1 MRKFLAIPCTLAL
14 AACGGSD
21 TTTIETEDGRA
32 EYSVDGAE
40 GDAEIR
46 FTDNDGNETV
56 VTAGTD
62 ADAQFPD
69 GFTVYPGATV
79 ASNTVISGGEG
90 EGMMIGITS
99 SASPEELAAH
109 YRAEAE
115 AAGFEIQM
123 EMNSGETV
131 VIGGEGPSNGF
142 FSFNASPE
150 GGGTSAMLMV
160 GRE

>member
-1 MRKFLAIPCTLAL
+1 MRTLFIIGGTLAL
-14 AACGGSD
+14 TACGGSD
-21 TTTIETEDGRA
+21 TNTIETEDGTA

-46 FTDNDGNETV
+46 FTDNEGNETV
-56 VTAGTD
+56 MTAGSD

-69 GFTVYPGATV
+69 GFSIYPGASV
-79 ASNTVISGGEG
+79 ASNTVISGSEG
-90 EGMMIGITS
+90 EGNMIAITS

-123 EMNSGETV
+123 EMNSGDTV
-131 VIGGEGPSNGF
+131 VIGGEGPSNSF

-150 GGGTSAMLMV
+150 GGGTSAVLMV